1 YFGHFGFPLAL
12 VCYLVVLL
20 REPTKLKNDVWLTIC
35 ELRINLIDSPYF
47 NNWNEQNLDVT
58 QSSSIIGSVFILWIS
73 LDSNLGPNSGSTER
87 RRTMESRSKR
97 QREND
102 ELDGKNFQSCLWYV

>member
-20 REPTKLKNDVWLTIC
+20 REPTKLK
-35 ELRINLIDSPYF
+35 IDSPYF